1 MATPTAMHALRERF
15 DPTVSAWPGAVRKTL
30 FGHPGYAVH
39 GKVFA
44 FCNDG
49 EVVVK
54 APTGERETLLT
65 HEGAYDWTPPGSGM
79 SRFGNWI
86 GLPELSFS
94 DDELSDALAAA
105 YEALA
110 SAASV

>member
-30 FGHPGYAVH
+30 FGHPGYAVR

-44 FCNDG
+44 FFNDG

-54 APTGERETLLT
+54 TPEGERDALLSQA
-65 HEGAYDWTPPGSGM
+65 GAYVWTPPGSGM
-79 SRFGNWI
+79 NRFGNWI
-86 GLPELSFS
+86 GLPETHFG
-94 DDELSDALAAA
+94 DDQLTDALAAA
-105 YEALA
+105 YENLA
-110 SAASV
+110 TTSAT